1 MTDPW
6 SASKDVVHT
15 MQDQLARLR
24 ANAASQPA
32 APPEPVVGTGEAL
45 DGHIRVEATLGR
57 VSSLRVDPSAL
68 RTRLPDLVAA
78 IVEATNAAL
87 DAART
92 ATAES
97 LPTPPSLDQMTRVL
111 SELSTDS
118 LRAADQAAEGI
129 RQSMAAIQ
137 RISQL
142 HRKQP

>member
-6 SASKDVVHT
+6 GASKDVVHG
-15 MQDQLARLR
+15 MRDQLARLR
-24 ANAASQPA
+24 ADAAAQPA
-32 APPEPVVGTGEAL
+32 APPEPAVGTGEAL
-45 DGHIRVEATLGR
+45 DGQVRVAATLGR
-57 VSSLRVDPSAL
+57 VSSLRIDPAAL
-68 RTRLPDLVAA
+68 RTRPPDLIAA

-111 SELSTDS
+111 DELSTDS

-129 RQSMAAIQ
+129 RRSMEAVR
-137 RISQL
+137 RISEL
-142 HRKQP
+142 HRKQQ

>member
-6 SASKDVVHT
+6 DASRNIVHR
-15 MQDQLARLR
+15 MQDQLAQVR
-24 ANAASQPA
+24 ADTG
-32 APPEPVVGTGEAL
+32 APPSAPSEPVVGTGEAL
-45 DGHIRVEATLGR
+45 DGMVRVEATLGR

-78 IVEATNAAL
+78 IVEATNTAL

-97 LPTPPSLDQMTRVL
+97 LPTPPSLDQMTRTL
-111 SELSTDS
+111 NELSADS
-118 LRAADQAAEGI
+118 LRAADRAAEGV

-137 RISQL
+137 RISEL
-142 HRKQP
+142 HRKRQ